1 MAYATISMTF
11 KWGGRM
17 SLFGQAAAYWRL
29 AWGLKG
35 FLREPLTLE
44 QSREII
50 RQGLQ
55 NREQSLLVMVK
66 RTIFDN
72 EASPYLKLF
81 ELAGCEYGDLE
92 KMVRS
97 DGVEAALH
105 KLGEAGVYLS
115 YEEFKGKKEV
125 VRGGKVFKF
134 KESDFDNPFLVRHL
148 EASSSASRSAG
159 TRVMMNFDR
168 YYYNAAHS
176 TVAFDSHG
184 IRGKPVLVWMPI
196 LPSAS
201 GLVALLWLAK
211 TGNVPIRWFS
221 QVEAGTVKPAMAK
234 RLGTYYAV
242 YASRLFGTAMPKPE
256 YVRLDEAYKI
266 ADYMAE
272 VLKKGQGCVLW
283 TFANSAVRV
292 CQASRQRQLDLSGTT
307 FVVSGE
313 PLTGAKMTE
322 IRAVGANVISVYIIT
337 EVGNVGFSC
346 AGQKLAPDDIHLF
359 KESHAVIQH
368 RRGSPFGGAPVDAF
382 LFTSLLHKAA
392 KILLNVESGDYGII
406 ETRQCGCRLGE
417 LGLTEHIYNIRS
429 FDKLTG
435 EGMTF
440 AGTNLVRIMEEILP
454 ARFGGTSV
462 DYQMMEEED
471 RQGHTRLSI
480 IVSPEVGEI
489 DDSALIQTVIS
500 ELSKGNDTQRM
511 MTEIWSQAKL
521 LRVKRQRPFVT
532 AAGKLLPL
540 HIQKG
545 E

>member
-1 MAYATISMTF
+1 MTY
-11 KWGGRM
+11 KLGGGM
-17 SLFGQAAAYWRL
+17 SLLEQAAAYWRL

-50 RQGLQ
+50 GKGLQ
-55 NREQSLLVMVK
+55 NREQNLLTMVK
-66 RTIFDN
+66 RAIYDYK
-72 EASPYLKLF
+72 ASPYLKLL
-81 ELAGCEYGDLE
+81 EVAGCEYADFE

-97 DGVEAALH
+97 DGIEPTLH
-105 KLGEAGVYLS
+105 KLSEDGVYIS
-115 YEEFKGKKEV
+115 IEEFKGKKEV
-125 VRGGKVFKF
+125 SRGGKVFKF
-134 KESDFDNPFLVRHL
+134 KESDFNNPFLTRSL
-148 EASSSASRSAG
+148 EASSGASRSAG
-159 TRVMMNFDR
+159 TRVMMNLDR

-176 TVAFDSHG
+176 AVAFAAHG
-184 IRGKPVLVWMPI
+184 ILGKPILLWMPI
-196 LPSAS
+196 LPSAA
-201 GLVALLWLAK
+201 GLVALLWLVK
-211 TGNVPIRWFS
+211 TGSVPIRWFS
-221 QVEAGTVKPAMAK
+221 QVEAGTVKPALAK

-242 YASRLFGTAMPKPE
+242 YASRLFGTAVPKPE

-266 ADYMAE
+266 AGYIAE

-283 TFANSAVRV
+283 TFSNSAVRV
-292 CQASRQRQLDLSGTT
+292 CRASKQSQLDLSGTT
-307 FVVSGE
+307 FVVTGE
-313 PLTGAKMTE
+313 PLTEAKMKE
-322 IRAVGANVISVYIIT
+322 IRAAGANVISVYAVA

-346 AGQKLAPDDIHLF
+346 AGQTLAPDDIHLF

-368 RRGSPFGGAPVDAF
+368 RRETHFGGASVDAF
-382 LFTSLLHKAA
+382 LFTTLLDKAA
-392 KILLNVESGDYGII
+392 KMLLNVESGDYGII
-406 ETRQCGCRLGE
+406 ETRQCGCKLGE

-440 AGTNLVRIMEEILP
+440 AGTDLIRIIEEILP

-471 RQGHTRLSI
+471 KQGHTRLSI

-489 DDSALIQTVIS
+489 DDSALIQTVLT
-500 ELSKGNDTQRM
+500 ELSKGKDTQRM
-511 MTEIWSQAKL
+511 MTEMWSQAKL
-521 LRVKRQRPFVT
+521 LRVRRQRPFVT
-532 AAGKLLPL
+532 ATGKLLPL